1 MKTMMMMMISAR
13 NYAHACPN
21 TDAHRSRLLLVC
33 CSGQNK
39 SRPAPPLCFDTPLHY
54 PTAPVESDVTW
65 LDMGVLPGPHLD
77 ELYRDRRLSHAAAA
91 DDHQFVRLHLHFPV
105 YFDQLASE
113 IFYFPPRLGMGKIEL
128 NY

>member
-1 MKTMMMMMISAR
+1 MSKHRRTSQSLV
-13 NYAHACPN
+13 AC
-21 TDAHRSRLLLVC
+21 LLLWPKQ
-33 CSGQNK
+33 GPP
-39 SRPAPPLCFDTPLHY
+39 RPAP
-54 PTAPVESDVTW
+54 VQSDVTW

-113 IFYFPPRLGMGKIEL
+113 IFIFLRD
-128 NY
+128 